1 MKTTYKE
8 LERELPIGEHKNE
21 RIVIRS
27 RWVGSYMREKKRWTN
42 LLFALIA
49 IFICTLLYPQLT
61 PHTHYENKV
70 LVLTYH
76 HIDEKIKSDATITPK
91 LFEQHMKKLKKY
103 NYNVISMD
111 EFIAFMKDNK
121 SVPPNAVLLT
131 FDDGYKS
138 FYSKAYPTL
147 LRYGYTA
154 INFVIVSATDIP
166 NPKALPHL
174 TWKDM
179 REMKRNGM
187 SFYSHTYDQH
197 TLCNANEQRETK
209 PALITPIYKEKEKR
223 TETEGEYQHR
233 IKEDIQFANERL
245 EQELNN
251 HESLLCFPFGA
262 YNDTVLK
269 IGKENNI
276 RLFFTTQEGINK
288 ARQEKVLRINAG
300 APNVSAEELIKKL
313 ESYDE

>member
-1 MKTTYKE
+1 MLY
-8 LERELPIGEHKNE
+8 
-21 RIVIRS
+21 
-27 RWVGSYMREKKRWTN
+27 
-42 LLFALIA
+42 
-49 IFICTLLYPQLT
+49 IFICALLYPQLT
-61 PHTHYENKV
+61 PYTHYENKV

-91 LFEQHMKKLKKY
+91 LFEQHMKKLRKY

-147 LRYGYTA
+147 LKYGYTA
-154 INFVIVSATDIP
+154 TNFIIVKATDIP

-197 TLCNANEQRETK
+197 TLCNVNEQGETN
-209 PALITPIYKEKEKR
+209 PAFITPIYKEKEKR
-223 TETEGEYQHR
+223 MENEGEYQYR
-233 IKEDIQFANERL
+233 IEDDIQFANERL
-245 EQELNN
+245 ERELNN

-269 IGKENNI
+269 IGRENNI

-288 ARQEKVLRINAG
+288 AHQEKVLRINAG
-300 APNVSAEELIKKL
+300 APNVSSGELIKKL
-313 ESYDE
+313 RSYDE